1 MVSLSQDEMLRELR
15 RISKVLIMSNAPV
28 IEKELSKIASSDD
41 RKRLWISMDG
51 NRMPKDLASR
61 VGVTRMAVSVFLNA
75 GIAASLVEY
84 EKGKPPRRLLDYVP
98 PAWLSLVKLPVEA
111 DEEVKSQTSTPS
123 DIGEGV

>member
-1 MVSLSQDEMLRELR
+1 MLRELR
-15 RISKVLIMSNAPV
+15 RISKVLILSNAPV

-51 NRMPKDLASR
+51 NRMPKDLASL
-61 VGVTRMAVSVFLNA
+61 VGVTPMAVSVFLNA